1 MTETLGSKLVGELR
15 QLLLVALYFYLCL
28 LSLLLYASAVAGDQH
43 IAYVHFGYAAVKALL
58 LAKFVLL
65 GHWLRLG
72 DRNRN
77 RRVIYSVVYQVLA
90 LWALLVVLSLIEQ
103 FVEGFF
109 HGHSIA
115 AGVAALQLGTFTR
128 ILAQSLILFL
138 VLLPY
143 VALRQLS
150 GIMGPGKTEASF
162 PWHEQLR

>member
-28 LSLLLYASAVAGDQH
+28 LSLLLYASAVAGESAH
-43 IAYVHFGYAAVKALL
+43 CVRALRVRGREGVAAGQVRAP
-58 LAKFVLL
+58 
-65 GHWLRLG
+65 GHWLVSG
-72 DRNRN
+72 TEIAN

-90 LWALLVVLSLIEQ
+90 LWALLVVLSLNRA
-103 FVEGFF
+103 VRRGFF
-109 HGHSIA
+109 PRAFDCGRCCGIA
-115 AGVAALQLGTFTR
+115 AGHLHP

-150 GIMGPGKTEASF
+150 GIMGPGK
-162 PWHEQLR
+162 LRQVFLGTSS

>member
-1 MTETLGSKLVGELR
+1 MTETFGSKLVRELR
-15 QLLLVALYFYLCL
+15 QLLLVAFYFYVCL
-28 LSLLLYASAVAGDQH
+28 LSLLLYASTVAGDQH
-43 IAYVHFGYAAVKALL
+43 IAFVHFGYAALKALV

-77 RRVIYSVVYQVLA
+77 RRLIYSVIYQTLA
-90 LWALLVVLSLIEQ
+90 LGALLVVLSLIEQ
-103 FVEGFF
+103 FVEGIF

-115 AGVAALQLGTFTR
+115 AGVAALQLGAFRR

-150 GIMGPGKTEASF
+150 VIMGSGK
-162 PWHEQLR
+162 LREFFLGMTS